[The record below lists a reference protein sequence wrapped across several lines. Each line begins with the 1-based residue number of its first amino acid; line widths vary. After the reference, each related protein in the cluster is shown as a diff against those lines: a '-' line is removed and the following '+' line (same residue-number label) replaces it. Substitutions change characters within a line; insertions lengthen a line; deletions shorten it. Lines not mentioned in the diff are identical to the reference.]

1 MKDSEQKLLYDD
13 NQEGDKNHVLLRGWI
28 DSPVKFDHQTENV
41 AIYSTILRIERKPGV
56 VDFVPLHIK
65 ENKLAILNVRPRIGD
80 YMEVNGRFYSQDIY
94 SENEKR
100 RMENYVYVNKICFCD
115 SRIPSTNEIHLT
127 GEILKCRKSRKTRK
141 GDNLIDFLLKVR
153 KKTCRISKIPCIVW
167 GDYNSFQIED
177 AGVGAKI
184 ELDGRIQ
191 SRKYIKIENGD
202 EISRIVY
209 EVSVTSFEIKDV

>member
-1 MKDSEQKLLYDD
+1 MKDSEQKFLYDD

-127 GEILKCRKSRKTRK
+127 GEILKCRKPRKTRK
-141 GDNLIDFLLKVR
+141 
-153 KKTCRISKIPCIVW
+153 
-167 GDYNSFQIED
+167 
-177 AGVGAKI
+177 
-184 ELDGRIQ
+184 EL
-191 SRKYIKIENGD
+191 
-202 EISRIVY
+202 
-209 EVSVTSFEIKDV
+209 